1 MEKEGYKLRFS
12 CDPRRA
18 DAISANGRTFPL
30 ASDLTTP
37 LAYMI
42 AKAPEPA
49 SIRAMFNVN
58 IWQQQQGLHMLQP
71 YQPGRIPVVFVHG
84 LMSSPIAWLQM
95 LNTVM
100 GDPVLNKRYQFWFF
114 MYPTGNPV
122 LYSASLLRASLHTM
136 QRIYDPAGRD
146 PAFSNMVVVSHS
158 MGGLLARFIVQD
170 SSPEYWNCLGNQPFD
185 AYHLTPDEA
194 TLISNLLFFTAV
206 PYVARVAFLA
216 TPHRG
221 SPYADTWYARI
232 GAHITSVQ
240 QNLVAVGD
248 KLLPVLA
255 RQTGD
260 ANTKRDLVLDLGR
273 IPTGID
279 SLRPENPVL
288 KISVALPFAP
298 RVVYHSIIGNEA
310 AANTPGGT
318 DGIVPYWSSHLDGA
332 ASEMIVKSDHSV
344 EVNPRAILEVRR
356 LLLEHLAQTP

>member
-1 MEKEGYKLRFS
+1 MF

-18 DAISANGRTFPL
+18 DAISANGRTVPL

-42 AKAPEPA
+42 ANTPEPD
-49 SIRAMFNVN
+49 SIRAMFDVD
-58 IWQQQQGLHMLQP
+58 IWRQQEGLHMLQP

-84 LMSSPIAWLQM
+84 LMSSPMAWLQM

-122 LYSASLLRASLHTM
+122 LYSASLLRTSLGTM

-170 SSPEYWNCLGNQPFD
+170 SSPAYWNSLSTTPLD
-185 AYHLTPDEA
+185 ACHLTPDEA
-194 TLISNLLFFTAV
+194 TLISNIMFFTAV

-221 SPYADTWYARI
+221 SPYADTWYARL
-232 GAHITSVQ
+232 GARITSVQ
-240 QNLVAVGD
+240 QNLAAAGN

-255 RQTGD
+255 RQTED
-260 ANTKRDLVLDLGR
+260 ANANTKRDLVLDLGR

-279 SLRPENPVL
+279 SLRPENPTL

-298 RVVYHSIIGNEA
+298 RVVYHSIMGNEA

-344 EVNPRAILEVRR
+344 EVNERAIQEVRR
-356 LLLEHLAQTP
+356 ILFQHLVRAP